1 VIPIFFIPKKLLFGP
16 LGCTSVAL
24 YRSLARSAISNLAL
38 TWVQSEMDEAI
49 NSRSVSDPLYE
60 VCLTILVTTTAQ
72 SKVMAVRLRECTCF
86 IKRRCILAPLNSLEI
101 KEDTLSTTIIF
112 GLIP

>member
-1 VIPIFFIPKKLLFGP
+1 MIPIFFMPKRLLFGP
-16 LGCTSVAL
+16 AGCTSVAL
-24 YRSLARSAISNLAL
+24 YRSLARSTISNLAL
-38 TWVQSEMDEAI
+38 MWVQSEMDEAI

-60 VCLTILVTTTAQ
+60 VCLNIFVTTTAQ

-86 IKRRCILAPLNSLEI
+86 IKWRCLRAPLNSLEI

-112 GLIP
+112 GPIL